1 MTPQKPQLH
10 QSMINTLSHCGIQ
23 FQRRYGHRFGVWH
36 KEEVEPP
43 GIALVTGISV
53 HKSVERNLSSKI
65 ETGELLSLAE
75 VKQIARDSFMAEHAG
90 GMMFTEE
97 EALNESKTVGEA
109 VDQTVALSAL
119 HAVQLAPILV
129 PVAVEERFV
138 LELKDYD
145 FDLAGTK
152 DVRESDGTIR
162 DTKTKAST
170 PSADDVL
177 SFQMV
182 TYSLAEQVR
191 TGSLPP
197 KVAVDTLVKTKTP
210 KLVTH
215 EAVPTEATL
224 KPIKRRIDQFAGL
237 IDAAQ
242 KGHNVFTPADP
253 SSWICTRKFCGYS
266 ATCPF
271 ASGR

>member
-1 MTPQKPQLH
+1 MKPQLH
-10 QSMINTLSHCGIQ
+10 QSMIGTLSHCGIQ
-23 FQRRYGHRFGVWH
+23 FQRRYGSRFNVWH
-36 KEEVEPP
+36 EEEVQPP

-65 ETGELLSLAE
+65 ETGELLSLSE
-75 VKQIARDSFMAEHAG
+75 VKQIARDSFEAERSG

-97 EALNESKTVGEA
+97 EAIDLNKTVGA
-109 VDQTVALSAL
+109 AIDQTVSLAEI
-119 HAVQLAPILV
+119 HAIQLAPTLV

-138 LELKDYD
+138 LELKDYS

-177 SFQMV
+177 SFQMG

-215 EAVPTEATL
+215 EAVPTEENIR
-224 KPIKRRIDQFAGL
+224 PIKRRIDHFAQL

-242 KGHNVFTPADP
+242 KGHQAFTPADP
-253 SSWICTRKFCGYS
+253 NSWICTRKFCGYS